1 MHYMEFPVTFYKMN
15 LMMIIILLL
24 TIIPTL
30 KADFNGYEVDA
41 IKGEFMIGF
50 EKCDEEIIKLIENNG
65 FEIIRNIDQINASL
79 VRSRHDVSAQDCLT
93 ALTQISGIRYVEPNY
108 VVNIMPWS
116 IMTSI
121 NTSELNAPL
130 RMGTSAYPNDPLW
143 ASDPSTGHGQWNMRV
158 IRANDAWNITA
169 GSHDVVVAVIDSG
182 VFWRNPDLEA
192 NYVPTGYDWVNNDSD
207 PNDDYGHGSWTAGII
222 AARTNNGYG
231 VAGIAQVSIMAEKVV
246 DRNGQGSVENAAR
259 GIIHAADAG
268 ADILSM
274 SFGTN
279 SFSWALK
286 DAVDYALSRGCTL
299 VAAAGNF
306 NTSFPHYPAALEGVI
321 AVASTYGEPVDV
333 RAPYSNHASW
343 ITLSAPGGF
352 DANGNGRA
360 DDGEYWV
367 VSTSNSVNVFYMA
380 TGTSASAP
388 HVAGLA
394 SLYKSAHPSA
404 TNDNIREALIRTCDD
419 KGDPGWDEFYGYGRI
434 NALSALT
441 EPGIVSV
448 GGKAVMLSP
457 DPENTYVFSINDIL
471 IIVLIVILSSFI
483 VGSAALGIKR
493 LNNKLSKL
501 R

>member
-1 MHYMEFPVTFYKMN
+1 MYYMGFPATLYKMN
-15 LMMIIILLL
+15 LMMTIILLL
-24 TIIPTL
+24 MIVPTL
-30 KADFNGYEVDA
+30 KANNNGYEVDVL
-41 IKGEFMIGF
+41 KGEFIIGF
-50 EKCDEEIIKLIENNG
+50 KKCDEEIIKLIGKNG

-79 VRSRHDVSAQDCLT
+79 VRSRYDVSAQDCLT
-93 ALTQISGIRYVEPNY
+93 TLTQISGIRYVEPNY
-108 VVNIMPWS
+108 VVKIMPWN
-116 IMTSI
+116 IVMSI
-121 NTSELNAPL
+121 NASESNTPT
-130 RMGTSAYPNDPLW
+130 RIETSAYPNDPLW
-143 ASDPSTGHGQWNMRV
+143 ASDPYTGHGQWNMRV
-158 IRANDAWNITA
+158 IRANDAWNITT

-182 VFWRNPDLEA
+182 VYWRNPDLEA
-192 NYVPTGYDWVNNDSD
+192 NYIPTGYDWVNNDPD

-231 VAGIAQVSIMAEKVV
+231 VAGVAQVSLMAEKVI

-279 SFSWALK
+279 SFSWTLK
-286 DAVDYALSRGCTL
+286 DAVDYALSKGCTL

-306 NTSFPHYPAALEGVI
+306 NSNFSHYPAAMEGVI

-367 VSTSNSVNVFYMA
+367 ISTSNSKDVFYVA

-394 SLYKSAHPSA
+394 ALYKSIHPFA
-404 TNDNIREALIRTCDD
+404 TNEDIRKQLIITADD
-419 KGDPGWDEFYGYGRI
+419 KGVPGWDEFYGYGRI
-434 NALSALT
+434 NAFRALT
-441 EPGIVSV
+441 EPEIISV
-448 GGKAVMLSP
+448 GGRGVITSL
-457 DPENTYVFSINDIL
+457 DLENTYVFSTNYIL
-471 IIVLIVILSSFI
+471 IVVVVVIFTTFVI
-483 VGSAALGIKR
+483 GSVALRIKR